1 MLYIY
6 IRIKYKLRRLLLL
19 PPNTPACGIRVGVP
33 LHACKS
39 QFLSHILSQVCL
51 REETTSYIFYPW
63 PVWEWYFPNE
73 IYLTTSTPLPFPVVT
88 ELLSVMVAY
97 LWMYL
102 RRVRRQQKTKGATS
116 GCVRE
121 AKQQEAHTMA
131 SFAVF
136 RRVNQSRERYCYIM
150 DNGLRANGFKMAERD
165 RCKFCIA
172 PNQLLFWMR
181 EYRRIFY
188 GWWSFFPL
196 FLPRSKI
203 SSVQNEHIY
212 YAISVTLSKFNSFQ
226 LPYLFYL
233 LL

>member
-1 MLYIY
+1 MTCLGVIFSQWD
-6 IRIKYKLRRLLLL
+6 LLDDIDAATI
-19 PPNTPACGIRVGVP
+19 PCCHRTFVGDGSLFVD
-33 LHACKS
+33 
-39 QFLSHILSQVCL
+39 V
-51 REETTSYIFYPW
+51 
-63 PVWEWYFPNE
+63 
-73 IYLTTSTPLPFPVVT
+73 LT
-88 ELLSVMVAY
+88 ENDDNK
-97 LWMYL
+97 
-102 RRVRRQQKTKGATS
+102 KTKGATS